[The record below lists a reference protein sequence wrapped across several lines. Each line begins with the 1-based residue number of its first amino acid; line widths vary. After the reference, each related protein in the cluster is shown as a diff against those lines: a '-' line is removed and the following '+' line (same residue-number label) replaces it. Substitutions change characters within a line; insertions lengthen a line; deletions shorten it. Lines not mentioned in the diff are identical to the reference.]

1 MTAYSLNKP
10 AQLQL
15 KQEETAGYI
24 VEQTGTF
31 TGETGRESR
40 VVE

>member
-24 VEQTGTF
+24 AEQTGTI
-31 TGETGRESR
+31 TSETGKKQQGI
-40 VVE
+40 